1 MFLYHVDPKRVYHNI
16 LGAFSCQWNH
26 QACQEFWDRKILS
39 RWDLAYSNDLTNLCR
54 LPLIMVVLGVM
65 NLFCYCNTV
74 LFLNFLLARDS
85 IDLWLYLSFLNFQSN
100 LVIVLTDQFVQEF
113 LCTSSPQY
121 LASQSILMNKSFCSN
136 SSNSPDFSHL
146 VEESTDCLSH
156 SRTYLYFSLL
166 EHRF

>member
-1 MFLYHVDPKRVYHNI
+1 
-16 LGAFSCQWNH
+16 
-26 QACQEFWDRKILS
+26 
-39 RWDLAYSNDLTNLCR
+39 
-54 LPLIMVVLGVM
+54 
-65 NLFCYCNTV
+65 
-74 LFLNFLLARDS
+74 
-85 IDLWLYLSFLNFQSN
+85 